1 MKIVNI
7 PQSGQSKRTNKGGI
21 FMRRLISLLLSGTIV
36 LLCGG
41 VCSASD
47 INGTDDFDLIEY
59 CETHQI
65 QSKEEFQSVL
75 DYYVPQGG
83 QDDDPDPIEG
93 EEISFE
99 IIIDY
104 DYQTVTAVTLYEIT
118 GNRATKSGS
127 VSADTYSSVGIK
139 LFTVTTNGTFNYTS
153 SNVNTTSASGSFT
166 PATLSPWTST
176 PTISSGKVN
185 GKAYARTSG
194 TATFLGSSISY
205 SLTLTCD
212 KSGNL
217 GSY

>member
-1 MKIVNI
+1 M
-7 PQSGQSKRTNKGGI
+7 
-21 FMRRLISLLLSGTIV
+21 
-36 LLCGG
+36 GG

-47 INGTDDFDLIEY
+47 VNGTGEFNLIEY
-59 CETHQI
+59 CETHEI
-65 QSKEEFQSVL
+65 QSKEEFQSIL

-99 IIIDY
+99 IRIDY
-104 DYQTVTAVTLYEIT
+104 DSQTVTTVTLYEII

-139 LFTVTTNGTFNYTS
+139 LFTVTTNGSFNYTS
-153 SNVNTTSASGSFT
+153 SNVYTTSASGSFN

-212 KSGNL
+212 TSGNL